1 MNALKVGFQGE
12 SGSYSEASARIQYP
26 NPNYSFVPFRSF
38 RELFEGVESST
49 VDLAVVPIENS
60 TEGSVNETY
69 DLLVEKPLY
78 VIGEIYQ
85 KIHHCLII
93 NKNSS
98 PDEISV
104 IYSHPQALAQCR
116 KYIQNRH
123 LESVPMY
130 DTAGSVKFIKE
141 TRNAGAAA
149 IASKHAAQIY
159 DMKVV
164 EEDIEDNSNNFTRFL
179 IISKRY
185 DSNTDDNKISVIF
198 SISHTPGSL
207 YSVLQEFA
215 LRNINLTKIES
226 RPTKNIPW
234 EYYFFV
240 DLEGNINDDK
250 VSTSLS
256 AVKTATI
263 FFKLLGSYKKD
274 EI

>member
-38 RELFEGVESST
+38 RELFEGVESSN

-123 LESVPMY
+123 LESIPMY

-141 TRNAGAAA
+141 TYNASAAA

-207 YSVLQEFA
+207 YSILQEFA

-250 VSTSLS
+250 VSASLS

>member
-26 NPNYSFVPFRSF
+26 DPNYSFVPFRSF

-141 TRNAGAAA
+141 TRNASAAA

-179 IISKRY
+179 IISNRY

-207 YSVLQEFA
+207 YSILQEFA

-240 DLEGNINDDK
+240 DLEGNINDDE
-250 VSTSLS
+250 VSASLS

>member
-141 TRNAGAAA
+141 TQNASAAA

-207 YSVLQEFA
+207 YSILQEFA

-250 VSTSLS
+250 VSASLS

>member
-26 NPNYSFVPFRSF
+26 DPNYSFVPFRSF

-141 TRNAGAAA
+141 TRNASAAA

-179 IISKRY
+179 IISNRY

-207 YSVLQEFA
+207 YSILQEFA

-250 VSTSLS
+250 VSASLS

>member
-1 MNALKVGFQGE
+1 
-12 SGSYSEASARIQYP
+12 
-26 NPNYSFVPFRSF
+26 
-38 RELFEGVESST
+38 
-49 VDLAVVPIENS
+49 
-60 TEGSVNETY
+60 
-69 DLLVEKPLY
+69 
-78 VIGEIYQ
+78 
-85 KIHHCLII
+85 
-93 NKNSS
+93 
-98 PDEISV
+98 
-104 IYSHPQALAQCR
+104 
-116 KYIQNRH
+116 
-123 LESVPMY
+123 MY

-141 TRNAGAAA
+141 TRNASAAA

-179 IISKRY
+179 IISNRY

-207 YSVLQEFA
+207 YSILQEFA

-240 DLEGNINDDK
+240 DLEGNINDDE
-250 VSTSLS
+250 VSASLS

>member
-26 NPNYSFVPFRSF
+26 DPNYSFVPFRSF
-38 RELFEGVESST
+38 RELFEGVESSN

-116 KYIQNRH
+116 KYIQNRR
-123 LESVPMY
+123 LESIPMY

-141 TRNAGAAA
+141 TRNASAAA

-207 YSVLQEFA
+207 YSILQEFA

-250 VSTSLS
+250 VSASLS

>member
-26 NPNYSFVPFRSF
+26 DPNYSFVPFRSF
-38 RELFEGVESST
+38 RELFEGVESSN

-123 LESVPMY
+123 FESIPMY

-141 TRNAGAAA
+141 TRNASAAA

-207 YSVLQEFA
+207 YSILQEFA
-215 LRNINLTKIES
+215 LRSINLTKIES

-250 VSTSLS
+250 VSASLS